1 MIQCFFFLLI
11 RQSSDFGQ
19 KTLPTPIDNLVRN
32 FTSQDLEKFEGV
44 LAEIT
49 NTRTAATKAEWN
61 LYNSIF
67 FCMTVTTTIGKLSIR
82 QFRNENGT
90 WAELCPIIIS
100 GIVKGYEPVSYWPVF
115 FPVLN
120 SSLRS
125 LCESSLGPV
134 PFWFLKWRIDY
145 VRIPPLSF

>member
-67 FCMTVTTTIGKLSIR
+67 FCMTVTTTIGKFSIR

-90 WAELCPIIIS
+90 
-100 GIVKGYEPVSYWPVF
+100 
-115 FPVLN
+115 
-120 SSLRS
+120 
-125 LCESSLGPV
+125 
-134 PFWFLKWRIDY
+134 
-145 VRIPPLSF
+145 